1 MNYISPGPG
10 TIGHLV
16 PELLA
21 RKENL
26 KFTHVTYKGAG
37 QAMTDLVA
45 GHVKMGSVTWS
56 SALAQIRAGTVLPL
70 AVSSARPMPEFPAVP
85 TMKALGYPDLA
96 ATTWFGFSGPAG
108 IPKEIVARLNAEIVN
123 ALGAAPIRQRLE
135 AEGIETE
142 KMSADEFTSFRRKRN
157 RQMDTGGEIGGRCGF
172 GTVARLERRTRSAHT
187 PSNRVG
193 TKILVLPAFSR
204 RGLSA
209 VRGETCAGHPP
220 QERKRLPR
228 LAASIPDG
236 ILLRRSRCRAET
248 PSAAT

>member
-1 MNYISPGPG
+1 VIVVHPSLGVKTFKDLLTAAKTGAVNYISPGPG

-16 PELLA
+16 PEILA

-85 TMKALGYPDLA
+85 TMTALGFPDLA

-108 IPKEIVARLNAEIVN
+108 IPKEIVVRLNTEIVN

-142 KMSADEFTSFRRKRN
+142 KMSADEFTNFVAS
-157 RQMDTGGEIGGRCGF
+157 EIAKW
-172 GTVARLERRTRSAHT
+172 TPVAKSVVDAGSA
-187 PSNRVG
+187 R
-193 TKILVLPAFSR
+193 
-204 RGLSA
+204 
-209 VRGETCAGHPP
+209 
-220 QERKRLPR
+220 
-228 LAASIPDG
+228 
-236 ILLRRSRCRAET
+236 
-248 PSAAT
+248 